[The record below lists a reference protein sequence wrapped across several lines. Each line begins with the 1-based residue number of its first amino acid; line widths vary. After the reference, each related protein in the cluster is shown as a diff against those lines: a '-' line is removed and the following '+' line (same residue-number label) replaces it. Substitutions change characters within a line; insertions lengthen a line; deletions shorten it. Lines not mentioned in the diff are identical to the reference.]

1 VSDPALLATAEKRR
15 LEMDPATGAEL
26 EMLAKEV
33 TAASPEIVQR
43 MQKLLGG
50 GK

>member
-1 VSDPALLATAEKRR
+1 LAAAEKRR
-15 LEMDPATGAEL
+15 LEMDPASGAEL
-26 EMLAKEV
+26 ETLAKEV
-33 TAASPEIVQR
+33 MAASPDVVQR